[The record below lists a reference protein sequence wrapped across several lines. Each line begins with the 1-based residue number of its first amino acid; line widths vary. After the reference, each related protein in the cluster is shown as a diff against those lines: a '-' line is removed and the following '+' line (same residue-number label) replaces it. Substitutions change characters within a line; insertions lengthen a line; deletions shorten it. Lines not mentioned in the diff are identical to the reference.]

1 MGSAGRGAGFSH
13 QERTWRSI
21 EATRPMGT
29 DERGAMCPGLGT
41 SPRAICRLSHIDMG
55 TAAEVGSRVSQQR
68 VGPSGDIILDLW
80 RRHTPEWWR
89 TYQKQSPRIA
99 RNAPGLLMS
108 RRGAGERGQRDT
120 HASIGT
126 SWSAAKSSVGYRV
139 TGAANEGVVHEEGLM
154 A

>member
-1 MGSAGRGAGFSH
+1 MNGA
-13 QERTWRSI
+13 RSVPV
-21 EATRPMGT
+21 ALT
-29 DERGAMCPGLGT
+29 
-41 SPRAICRLSHIDMG
+41 AICRLSHIDMG

-99 RNAPGLLMS
+99 RNALAPHVAQ
-108 RRGAGERGQRDT
+108 GAGERGQRDT